1 MLMLCYFTCVKEAC
15 NLVLPLPL
23 QDASPSRFQRV
34 NLFFLQYSKYF
45 IGITKCLSS
54 LVLLSGTRAQGPYS
68 QILMTGGG
76 GGVKAFLRLEKE
88 TEKQK

>member
-1 MLMLCYFTCVKEAC
+1 MLMLCYFTGVKVAC
-15 NLVLPLPL
+15 NSVLPLPL

-45 IGITKCLSS
+45 IRITKCLSS

-76 GGVKAFLRLEKE
+76 GFDP
-88 TEKQK
+88 TEVHILCAV